1 MINQQINIYVQ
12 LPSFIFWK
20 DTNSI
25 FLGCNSH
32 FSEVAGLN
40 STDQIVGKTDFDLAW
55 GETHADLY
63 RQGDCEVLSG
73 ISKTGVVESQLQSN
87 GKISNIVISKVP
99 LLDSH
104 NQTIG
109 ILGNYVELR
118 CIEEHGEFLVNNQ
131 NISLTKKQSECLYY
145 LAKGLSNKQI
155 GNEMDISTRT
165 VESHVEI
172 LKNKLNCYNKVSLVQ
187 KALTIQFINHKLF
200 NK

>member
-1 MINQQINIYVQ
+1 MINEQVNIYVQ

-25 FLGCNSH
+25 FLGCNDP
-32 FSEVAGLN
+32 FAEVAGLN
-40 STDQIVGKTDFDLAW
+40 STREIIGKTDFDLAW

-73 ISKTGVVESQLQSN
+73 ISKNGIVESQLQSN
-87 GKISNIVISKVP
+87 GKISNIVITKVP
-99 LLDSH
+99 LLDRH

-118 CIEEHGEFLVNNQ
+118 CAEEHGEFRVNNL
-131 NISLTKKQSECLYY
+131 NIALTKKQSECLYF
-145 LAKGLSNKQI
+145 LAKGLSTKQI

-165 VESHVEI
+165 VESHIEL
-172 LKNKLNCYNKVSLVQ
+172 LKKKLNCYNKAALVQ
-187 KALTIQFINHKLF
+187 KALTLKFINQQLF
-200 NK
+200 K